1 MATEITIPDF
11 NFGAGLYYPELLEAL
26 IQYKRLNVPEL
37 TDESEFEPFIQLLRA
52 FALVGH
58 MNNVLIDLVANESTL
73 PTAKLVEQVRNMLRL
88 IDYELRPATPAQVDI
103 VYELSR
109 VFTAAFQLIPEAAQ
123 AATRKEGDTAAI
135 PFEALTAL
143 TISRTDQHTAVLAE
157 ESGAFTDYTAKA
169 NSDTPTVDD
178 FVPWVTPVV
187 GDALYWGHDTAMWD
201 ELGVTLVVAASNMV
215 GVWEVYDGDFR
226 KTAPTSVNNLGGSLE
241 VDLATLLGTT
251 NRQGTYVRVQLNSTT
266 AYEDVLSTWNGS
278 ANIATVGLLGQVSP
292 STDPA
297 DYTIGSDWTILEE
310 ATDGTSDLTV
320 SGSVEYP
327 VPQTLDQ
334 NWQPTTI
341 NSIEAYWLRY
351 RIVQATGAT
360 SPTLRRTRMDEGKQ
374 YVLRSA
380 TQGQSRTDDPLGSST
395 GLANQTF
402 TTSKNNYISGTMV
415 VTVDDIEWTVV
426 DNFLNSAAADTHVV
440 LTLGEND
447 RATLTFGDG
456 ANGKIPPIGVGNIAA
471 SYRYGAAV
479 DGNVGAQTVVVD
491 KTGLTY
497 VNKLFNPRQA
507 TGWAE
512 AQGASEASL
521 ERAKIEG
528 PASLRTGTVAIGPDD
543 VITLT
548 VAFVDSDGASP
559 FGRATVFEEGYGPKT
574 IEVVV
579 VAQGGGLASAAQLAA
594 LELYFN
600 GDRYANPPVAK
611 HLIANHEVAAV
622 NYTPKAIDVTAT
634 VYGDVTEQAVINRL
648 NQVIQPEALKVDGVT
663 YEWTFG
669 GEVPLNRLIHEIFE
683 TDDSI
688 TNVVITTPAADV
700 PLAARELPVAGTMTI
715 TVVEP

>member
-11 NFGAGLYYPELLEAL
+11 DFAALYYPELLEAL
-26 IQYKRLNVPEL
+26 IQYKRRNVPEL

-73 PTAKLVEQVRNMLRL
+73 PTAKLTEQVRNMLRL
-88 IDYELRPATPAQVDI
+88 IDYELRPATPAQVDV

-109 VFTAAFQLIPEAAQ
+109 VFAAAFELIPEAAQ

-143 TISRTDQHTAVLAE
+143 TISRTDEHTSVLAE

-169 NSDTPTVDD
+169 NSSTPTVDD
-178 FVPWVTPVV
+178 FAPWATPAVK
-187 GDALYWGHDTAMWD
+187 DALYWGHDTVMWD
-201 ELGVTLVVAASNMV
+201 ELGVTLVTAAANIV
-215 GVWEVYDGDFR
+215 GVWEFYDGEWR
-226 KTAPTSVNNLGGSLE
+226 KTAPTSVDDLGSTLE
-241 VDLATLLGTT
+241 VDLTSLLGAT
-251 NRQGTYVRVQLNSTT
+251 NRQGTMVRVQLNSTT
-266 AYEDVLSTWNGS
+266 AYEDVESTWNGS
-278 ANIATVGLLGQVSP
+278 ANIATVGLLGQTSP
-292 STDPA
+292 STDPS
-297 DYTIGSDWTILEE
+297 DYTVGSDWTILED

-320 SGSVEYP
+320 SGQVEYP
-327 VPQTLDQ
+327 IPQTLTQ
-334 NWQPTTI
+334 NWQRTTI

-351 RIVQATGAT
+351 RIVQASGAT
-360 SPTLRRTRMDEGKQ
+360 APTLRRTRMDEGKQ
-374 YVLRSA
+374 YALRSA

-395 GLANQTF
+395 GLADQTF
-402 TTSKNNYISGTMV
+402 TTTKDNYINGTMV
-415 VTVDDIEWTVV
+415 PTVSGEEWTVV
-426 DNFLNSAAADTHVV
+426 DNFLNSAAADKHVV
-440 LTLGEND
+440 VTLGQND

-456 ANGKIPPIGVGNIAA
+456 VNGKIPPIGVGNIAA
-471 SYRYGAAV
+471 SYRYGASM

-497 VNKLFNPRQA
+497 INKLFNPRQA

-528 PASLRTGTVAIGPDD
+528 PASLRVGTVAIGPDD
-543 VITLT
+543 VIALT
-548 VAFVDSDGASP
+548 VSFTDSDGASP
-559 FGRATVFEEGYGPKT
+559 FGRATVFEEGFGPKT
-574 IEVVV
+574 MEVVV
-579 VAQGGGLASAAQLAA
+579 VAKGGGLASASQLAA

-600 GDRYANPPVAK
+600 GDRYANPPVEK
-611 HLIANHEVAAV
+611 HLIANQEVGAV
-622 NYTPKAIDVTAT
+622 NYTPKSIDVTAT
-634 VYGDVTEQAVINRL
+634 VYGDVEEQAVVNRL
-648 NQVIQPEALKVDGVT
+648 SQVIQPEALKLDGVT
-663 YEWTFG
+663 YEWAFG

-700 PLAARELPVAGTMTI
+700 PLAARELPVSGTFNI